1 MHGHVNNHICVFAP
15 EPVIGHIVG
24 SLLLVL
30 ITGSALSCDKRN
42 VSNAAE
48 NYRMKETRFS
58 RWESMDGNKVVGHS
72 WVIFTVVLCA
82 QTAALGLAMTCIPP
96 FLTTI
101 AKEMSLTST
110 QVGTAYGMIGLGALL
125 FSVLGGLISDR
136 FGVRWTGFA
145 GLLLLATGGAMRG
158 LARDYH
164 EFLAAMFLFGA
175 AMGLTRPNFPRALSQ
190 WFPSNQ
196 LGMVNGFSAG
206 GSALGA
212 ALSMRLSVSTFGPA
226 VGGWRN
232 ITIILGGLTFL
243 LAIAW
248 AVLVEERIL
257 GERSAQRLSTVIKGL
272 GLVLRSRTIW
282 MLSIAAFL
290 LFGHSNAWSSHFP
303 GFFEV
308 KYSMTNAMAGQ
319 IVSITLFSGVFA
331 GIFGPT
337 LSDRIGSRKPAIL
350 IACVVGG
357 LCNMLQ
363 GSFLG
368 PVLTIILVIMPFGVG
383 TIAPLLLTIPF
394 ELKELSPSVAG
405 AAIGMILT
413 FQNLGTFIYPILS
426 GKLIDLFTPNYY
438 PYFGAQMMA
447 FALTFL
453 LVWRLVPETG
463 PGAGKPASQREP
475 VRAGAS

>member
-1 MHGHVNNHICVFAP
+1 MDNNKAVRYSW
-15 EPVIGHIVG
+15 IV
-24 SLLLVL
+24 
-30 ITGSALSCDKRN
+30 
-42 VSNAAE
+42 
-48 NYRMKETRFS
+48 
-58 RWESMDGNKVVGHS
+58 
-72 WVIFTVVLCA
+72 FTVVLCA
-82 QTAALGLAMTCIPP
+82 QSTALGLGMTCIPP

-101 AKEMSLTST
+101 AKEMNLTST
-110 QVGTAYGMIGLGALL
+110 QVGAAWGMIGLGALL

-136 FGVRWTGFA
+136 FGVRWTGFI
-145 GLLLLATGGAMRG
+145 GLMLLAAGGTLRG

-164 EFLAAMFLFGA
+164 AFMAAMFLFGA

-190 WFPSNQ
+190 WFPHNR
-196 LGMVNGFSAG
+196 LGMVNGLSAG

-212 ALSMRLSVSTFGPA
+212 AISMAFSVSAIGPA

-232 ITIILGGLTFL
+232 ITIILGFLTFL

-248 AVLVEERIL
+248 LLLVKERIL
-257 GERSAQRLSTVIKGL
+257 GERSAASLSSVVKGF

-290 LFGHSNAWSSHFP
+290 LFGHSYAWSSHFP

-308 KYSMTNAMAGQ
+308 KYGMTNAMAGK

-337 LSDRIGSRKPAIL
+337 ISDRIGSRKPAIL
-350 IACVVGG
+350 LACVAGG

-368 PVLTIILVIMPFGVG
+368 PVLTIILLIMPFGVG

-394 ELKELSPSVAG
+394 ELKELSSSVAG

-413 FQNLGTFIYPILS
+413 FQNLGTFIYPIIS

-438 PYFGAQMMA
+438 PYFGAQMTA

-453 LVWRLVPETG
+453 LVWRFVPETG
-463 PGAGKPASQREP
+463 QGSARSAPRREP
-475 VRAGAS
+475 ARNGAA

>member
-1 MHGHVNNHICVFAP
+1 
-15 EPVIGHIVG
+15 
-24 SLLLVL
+24 
-30 ITGSALSCDKRN
+30 
-42 VSNAAE
+42 
-48 NYRMKETRFS
+48 
-58 RWESMDGNKVVGHS
+58 MDDNKVVGYS
-72 WVIFTVVLCA
+72 WVVFTVVLCA
-82 QTAALGLAMTCIPP
+82 QTTALGLAMTCIPP

-101 AKEMSLTST
+101 AKEMNLTST
-110 QVGTAYGMIGLGALL
+110 QVGTVWGMIGLGALL
-125 FSVLGGLISDR
+125 FSVFGGLISDR
-136 FGVRWTGFA
+136 FGVRWTGFS
-145 GLLLLATGGAMRG
+145 GLLLLAAGGTMRG

-190 WFPSNQ
+190 WFPKNR

-212 ALSMRLSVSTFGPA
+212 ALSMAFSVSTIGPA

-232 ITIILGGLTFL
+232 IAIILGGLTFL
-243 LAIAW
+243 LAFAW
-248 AVLVEERIL
+248 AFLVKERL
-257 GERSAQRLSTVIKGL
+257 AERRASSFSTVIQGL
-272 GLVLRSRTIW
+272 GLVLRSRPVW

-290 LFGHSNAWSSHFP
+290 LFGHSYSWSSHVP

-308 KYSMTNAMAGQ
+308 KYGMTKAMAGQ

-331 GIFGPT
+331 GVFGPT

-350 IACVVGG
+350 LACVAGG

-368 PVLTIILVIMPFGVG
+368 PVLTIILLIMPFGVG

-394 ELKELSPSVAG
+394 ELKGLSPSVAG

-413 FQNLGTFIYPILS
+413 FQNLGIFIYPILS

-463 PGAGKPASQREP
+463 PGAAKSRPQRAP
-475 VRAGAS
+475 VRAGAA

>member
-1 MHGHVNNHICVFAP
+1 MEDNKA
-15 EPVIGHIVG
+15 VG
-24 SLLLVL
+24 
-30 ITGSALSCDKRN
+30 
-42 VSNAAE
+42 
-48 NYRMKETRFS
+48 Y
-58 RWESMDGNKVVGHS
+58 S
-72 WVIFTVVLCA
+72 WVVFTVVLCS
-82 QTAALGLAMTCIPP
+82 QSAALGLGMTCIPP

-101 AKEMSLTST
+101 AKEMNLTST
-110 QVGTAYGMIGLGALL
+110 QVGTAWGMIGLGALL

-136 FGVRWTGFA
+136 FGVRWTGFV
-145 GLLLLATGGAMRG
+145 GLLLLAAGGAMRG
-158 LARDYH
+158 LALNYF
-164 EFLAAMFLFGA
+164 EFLVAMFLFGA

-190 WFPSNQ
+190 WFPHNR
-196 LGMVNGFSAG
+196 LGMVNGLSAG

-212 ALSMRLSVSTFGPA
+212 AISMAFSVSVIGPT

-232 ITIILGGLTFL
+232 IAILLGALTFI

-248 AVLVEERIL
+248 VFLVKERIL
-257 GERSAQRLSTVIKGL
+257 SERTAPNLSTVMKGF
-272 GLVLRSRTIW
+272 GLVLRSRPVW

-290 LFGHSNAWSSHFP
+290 LFGHSYAWSSHFP
-303 GFFEV
+303 GFFER
-308 KYSMTNAMAGQ
+308 KYGMTSAMAGQ

-337 LSDRIGSRKPAIL
+337 LSDRLGSRKPAIL
-350 IACVVGG
+350 IACVAGG

-368 PVLTIILVIMPFGVG
+368 PVLTIILLIMPFGVG

-394 ELKELSPSVAG
+394 ELKELPRSVAG

-413 FQNLGTFIYPILS
+413 FQNLGTFVYPILS

-438 PYFGAQMMA
+438 PYFGAQMLA
-447 FALTFL
+447 FALTFI

-463 PGAGKPASQREP
+463 PGAAKPAPRSAAVPAIQNGKSGGE
-475 VRAGAS
+475 

>member
-1 MHGHVNNHICVFAP
+1 
-15 EPVIGHIVG
+15 
-24 SLLLVL
+24 
-30 ITGSALSCDKRN
+30 
-42 VSNAAE
+42 
-48 NYRMKETRFS
+48 
-58 RWESMDGNKVVGHS
+58 MDDSKVVGYS
-72 WVIFTVVLCA
+72 WVVFAVVLCA
-82 QTAALGLAMTCIPP
+82 QSTAVGLGMTCIPP

-110 QVGTAYGMIGLGALL
+110 QIGTAYGMIGLGALL

-136 FGVRWTGFA
+136 FRVRWTGFV
-145 GLLLLATGGAMRG
+145 GLLLLAAGGTMRG
-158 LARDYH
+158 LAQDYP
-164 EFLAAMFLFGA
+164 EFLTAMFLFGA

-190 WFPSNQ
+190 WFPRNR
-196 LGMVNGFSAG
+196 LGTVNGLSAG

-212 ALSMRLSVSTFGPA
+212 AVSMAFSVSTIGPV

-232 ITIILGGLTFL
+232 ITIILGVLTFL

-248 AVLVEERIL
+248 AFLVKERIL
-257 GERSAQRLSTVIKGL
+257 GERSVPTLSTVIRGF
-272 GLVLRSRTIW
+272 GLVLRSRTVW
-282 MLSIAAFL
+282 MLCIAAFL
-290 LFGHSNAWSSHFP
+290 LFGHSYAWSSHFP
-303 GFFEV
+303 GFFER
-308 KYSMTNAMAGQ
+308 KYGMTSAMAGQ

-331 GIFGPT
+331 GVFGPT
-337 LSDRIGSRKPAIL
+337 LSDRLGSRKPAIL
-350 IACVVGG
+350 LACVAGG

-368 PVLTIILVIMPFGVG
+368 PVLTIILLIMPFGVG

-394 ELKELSPSVAG
+394 ELKELDRSVAG

-426 GKLIDLFTPNYY
+426 GWLIDLFTPNYY

-447 FALTFL
+447 FALTFF

-463 PGAGKPASQREP
+463 QGAIKSETPPAPIRT
-475 VRAGAS
+475 GAS

>member
-1 MHGHVNNHICVFAP
+1 
-15 EPVIGHIVG
+15 
-24 SLLLVL
+24 
-30 ITGSALSCDKRN
+30 
-42 VSNAAE
+42 
-48 NYRMKETRFS
+48 
-58 RWESMDGNKVVGHS
+58 MDDNKVVGYS
-72 WVIFTVVLCA
+72 WVVFTVALCA
-82 QTAALGLAMTCIPP
+82 QTTALGLAMTCIPP

-101 AKEMSLTST
+101 AKEMNLTST
-110 QVGTAYGMIGLGALL
+110 QVGTAWGMIGLGALL

-136 FGVRWTGFA
+136 FGVRWTGFW
-145 GLLLLATGGAMRG
+145 GLLLLAAGGTMRG
-158 LARDYH
+158 LARDYQ

-190 WFPSNQ
+190 WFPKNR
-196 LGMVNGFSAG
+196 LGMANGLSAG

-212 ALSMRLSVSTFGPA
+212 AVSMAFSVSTIGPA

-232 ITIILGGLTFL
+232 ITIILGGTTFL

-248 AVLVEERIL
+248 GLLVKERL
-257 GERSAQRLSTVIKGL
+257 SERSHPKFSTVIKGL
-272 GLVLRSRTIW
+272 GLVLRSRPVW
-282 MLSIAAFL
+282 MLSIVAFL
-290 LFGHSNAWSSHFP
+290 LFGHSYSWSSHVP

-308 KYSMTNAMAGQ
+308 KYGMTKAMAGQ
-319 IVSITLFSGVFA
+319 IVSITLFSGIFA
-331 GIFGPT
+331 GILGPT

-350 IACVVGG
+350 LACVAGG

-368 PVLTIILVIMPFGVG
+368 PVLTIILIIMPLGVG
-383 TIAPLLLTIPF
+383 TISPLLFTIPF

-413 FQNLGTFIYPILS
+413 FQNLGIFVYPILS

-447 FALTFL
+447 FALTFI

-463 PGAGKPASQREP
+463 PGGAKPTH
-475 VRAGAS
+475 

>member
-1 MHGHVNNHICVFAP
+1 
-15 EPVIGHIVG
+15 
-24 SLLLVL
+24 
-30 ITGSALSCDKRN
+30 
-42 VSNAAE
+42 
-48 NYRMKETRFS
+48 
-58 RWESMDGNKVVGHS
+58 MDDNKVVGYS
-72 WVIFTVVLCA
+72 WVVFIVVLCA
-82 QTAALGLAMTCIPP
+82 QSTALGLGMTCIPP

-101 AKEMSLTST
+101 AKEMNLTST
-110 QVGTAYGMIGLGALL
+110 QVGTAWGMIGLGALL

-136 FGVRWTGFA
+136 FGVRWTGFM
-145 GLLLLATGGAMRG
+145 GLLILGAGGTMRG
-158 LARDYH
+158 LARDYP
-164 EFLAAMFLFGA
+164 EFIAAMFLFGA

-190 WFPSNQ
+190 WFPPNR
-196 LGMVNGFSAG
+196 LGMANGFSAG

-212 ALSMRLSVSTFGPA
+212 ALSMAFSVSIFGPA

-248 AVLVEERIL
+248 GVLVKERIL
-257 GERSAQRLSTVIKGL
+257 EERSAPRLSTVIKGF

-308 KYSMTNAMAGQ
+308 KYGMTNAMAGQ

-331 GIFGPT
+331 AILGPT

-350 IACVVGG
+350 LACIAGG

-368 PVLTIILVIMPFGVG
+368 PALTIILLIMPFGVG

-394 ELKELSPSVAG
+394 ELKELTPSVAG

-438 PYFGAQMMA
+438 PYFAAQMMA
-447 FALTFL
+447 FVFTFL

-463 PGAGKPASQREP
+463 PGAGRPATRRAP
-475 VRAGAS
+475 VRASAA

>member
-1 MHGHVNNHICVFAP
+1 
-15 EPVIGHIVG
+15 
-24 SLLLVL
+24 
-30 ITGSALSCDKRN
+30 
-42 VSNAAE
+42 
-48 NYRMKETRFS
+48 
-58 RWESMDGNKVVGHS
+58 MDDNKVVGYS
-72 WVIFTVVLCA
+72 WTVFTVVLLA
-82 QTAALGLAMTCIPP
+82 QSTALGLAMTCIPP

-101 AKEMSLTST
+101 AKEMNLTST
-110 QVGTAYGMIGLGALL
+110 QVGTAWGMIGLGALL

-136 FGVRWTGFA
+136 FGVRWTGFI
-145 GLLLLATGGAMRG
+145 GLLLLATGGTLRG
-158 LARDYH
+158 LAQNYP
-164 EFLAAMFLFGA
+164 EFIAAMFLFGA

-190 WFPSNQ
+190 WFPRNR

-212 ALSMRLSVSTFGPA
+212 ALSMAFSVGTVGPI

-232 ITIILGGLTFL
+232 ITIILGGLTAL

-248 AVLVEERIL
+248 GVLVKERP
-257 GERSAQRLSTVIKGL
+257 GERSAPKFSGVIQGF

-290 LFGHSNAWSSHFP
+290 LFGHSYAWSSHFP

-308 KYSMTNAMAGQ
+308 KYGMTSAMAGQ

-350 IACVVGG
+350 LACVAGG
-357 LCNMLQ
+357 LCNLLQ

-368 PVLTIILVIMPFGVG
+368 PVLTIILLIMPFGVG

-394 ELKELSPSVAG
+394 ELKELRPSVAG
-405 AAIGMILT
+405 SAIGMILT
-413 FQNLGTFIYPILS
+413 FQNLGIFVYPILS
-426 GKLIDLFTPNYY
+426 GKLIDIFTPNYY
-438 PYFGAQMMA
+438 PYFGAQMTA

-463 PGAGKPASQREP
+463 PGAAKPEP
-475 VRAGAS
+475 RPAPIRADAA